1 MISTHQISQQKTMIE
16 DLYKLVQEAP
26 DSEQKTS
33 AIAYCEGCIA
43 ACDLGT
49 KVLASQSKTAKKEE
63 KAEDAST
70 EEVTASPVEKP
81 KRKRTTKKKEEPAKI
96 EEPIIEE
103 VAEDDDL
110 DDLL

>member
-1 MISTHQISQQKTMIE
+1 MITKERISQQKAAIE
-16 DLYKLVQEAP
+16 DLYKLVQDAP
-26 DSEQKTS
+26 DSDRKTT
-33 AIAYCEGCIA
+33 AIAYCESCIA
-43 ACDLGT
+43 ACDLGA

-63 KAEDAST
+63 KAEDAAT
-70 EEVTASPVEKP
+70 EEVTAKELVKEEKP
-81 KRKRTTKKKEEPAKI
+81 KRKRTTKKK

>member
-1 MISTHQISQQKTMIE
+1 MITKERISQQKATIE
-16 DLYKLVQEAP
+16 DLYKLVQDAP
-26 DSEQKTS
+26 DSDRKTT

-43 ACDLGT
+43 ACDLGL
-49 KVLASQSKTAKKEE
+49 KVLASQDKAKKKEE
-63 KAEDAST
+63 APKTEDVVT
-70 EEVTASPVEKP
+70 EEQVKEEKP
-81 KRKRTTKKKEEPAKI
+81 KRKRTTKKK

>member
-1 MISTHQISQQKTMIE
+1 MITKERISQQKAAIE
-16 DLYKLVQEAP
+16 DLYKLVQDAP
-26 DSEQKTS
+26 DSDRKTT

-43 ACDLGT
+43 ACDLGL
-49 KVLASQSKTAKKEE
+49 KVLASQDKAKKKEE
-63 KAEDAST
+63 A
-70 EEVTASPVEKP
+70 P
-81 KRKRTTKKKEEPAKI
+81 KRKRTTKKK

>member
-43 ACDLGT
+43 ACDLGA

-63 KAEDAST
+63 KAEDAAT
-70 EEVTASPVEKP
+70 EEVPAKELAKEEKS
-81 KRKRTTKKKEEPAKI
+81 KRKRTTKKK

>member
-43 ACDLGT
+43 ACDLGA

-63 KAEDAST
+63 K
-70 EEVTASPVEKP
+70 P
-81 KRKRTTKKKEEPAKI
+81 KRKRTTKKK